1 MCDMGGLDNLIA
13 NTAYLQARK
22 SGDADKREVQK
33 RRKTLA
39 LPRIDDS
46 TDLEMSIKVDYESI
60 CEKQP
65 IGKKF
70 FQEFVEAV
78 PEYLLASE
86 FLDEATAW
94 ELSEDKIKSSIL
106 EGLVNMYLKNI
117 SNNYLKF
124 LSLDLA
130 KKCQVATKNDFENIM
145 LLAMAEAKA
154 FLKGKPFEE
163 FQSSQFYEKFL
174 QWKAFER
181 QPVSEKDFE
190 EFRVLGKGGFGEVCA
205 VQVKNTGKMYACK
218 KLDKKRLKKKSGEKM
233 ALLEK
238 RILEKVNSRFIV
250 SLAYAYQTKTDLCLV
265 MTLMNGGDLRFHI
278 YSVGERGLKMDRVI
292 YYSAQITC
300 GILHLHS
307 ISIMYRD
314 MKPDNVLLD
323 EHGNCRLSDLG
334 LAVKVKEGKSI
345 TQRAG
350 TNGYMA
356 PEILKE
362 NEAYSY
368 PVDWFAVGCTIYE
381 MVAAR
386 TPFKDHKEKI
396 SKEELKRRTIE
407 DEVKFE
413 HSGFDEAAKDIC
425 KLFLAKKTEARLG
438 SRNAND
444 DPRKHHFFK
453 SINFRRLEA
462 GITDPPF
469 VPDPSVIYAKDI
481 TDIAEFSEIQ
491 GVEFGDKD
499 TKFFKKFSTGAV
511 PISWQ
516 NEVIETGLFAELN
529 DPHREIGGRGK
540 SGVCLLF

>member
-13 NTAYLQARK
+13 NTAYLQARQ
-22 SGDADKREVQK
+22 SGDADKEIQK
-33 RRKTLA
+33 RRRGLV
-39 LPRIDDS
+39 LPTIEDFSELKD
-46 TDLEMSIKVDYESI
+46 SIKLEYEHI

-65 IGKKF
+65 IGRILFK
-70 FQEFVEAV
+70 EFVEAE

-86 FLDEATAW
+86 FLDEVDGW

-106 EGLVNMYLKNI
+106 EGVANMYLKSI

-124 LSLDLA
+124 LSPDLA
-130 KKCQVATKNDFENIM
+130 KKCQEATKNEFENIII
-145 LLAMAEAKA
+145 LAMEEARD

-163 FQSSQFYEKFL
+163 FQNSPYFEKFL

-181 QPVSEKDFE
+181 QPVSENFFE
-190 EFRVLGKGGFGEVCA
+190 EYRVLGKGGFGEVCA
-205 VQVKNTGKMYACK
+205 VQAKNTGKMYACK
-218 KLDKKRLKKKSGEKM
+218 KLDKKRLKKKNGEKM

-238 RILEKVNSRFIV
+238 KILEKVNSRFIV

-278 YSVGERGLKMDRVI
+278 YSTGERGLKIDRVI

-307 ISIMYRD
+307 LHVIYRD

-334 LAVKVKEGKSI
+334 LAVKVKEGKVI

-362 NEAYSY
+362 DETYSY
-368 PVDWFAVGCTIYE
+368 PVDWFALGCTIYE

-386 TPFKDHKEKI
+386 TPFRNHKEKI

-407 DEVKFE
+407 DEVTFE
-413 HSGFDEAAKDIC
+413 DSGFSEGAKDIC
-425 KLFLAKKTEARLG
+425 RMFLAKKPEERLG
-438 SRNAND
+438 GRNADD
-444 DPRKHHFFK
+444 DPRKHQFFK
-453 SINFRRLEA
+453 SINFRRLE
-462 GITDPPF
+462 GGVTDPPF
-469 VPDPSVIYAKDI
+469 VPDPSVVYAKDV
-481 TDIAEFSEIQ
+481 TDIDDFSEVKGIEFS
-491 GVEFGDKD
+491 DKD
-499 TKFFKKFSTGAV
+499 SKFYKKFSTGAV
-511 PISWQ
+511 SISWQ
-516 NEVIETGLFAELN
+516 NEIIETGLFKELN
-529 DPHREIGGRGK
+529 DPNRIVSGK
-540 SGVCLLF
+540 SAVCLLL